1 MLKKINSKIKN
12 YSKNPP
18 KNDRLEELSLPRD
31 KIINLREMLNTMIK
45 SKLI

>member
-31 KIINLREMLNTMIK
+31 KIIKLREILNIMTT